1 METKL
6 VKDLMLPLSE
16 YAVVSA
22 EATLKEALVTLKS
35 SQAQLPQGR
44 PPHRAVLVAD
54 FQGDIV
60 GRLGQLGFLEA
71 LEPKYKVLG
80 DIAHL
85 SQAGLS
91 EEFVNTI
98 MDNYR
103 FWRDNFEDV
112 SRRACTV
119 KVKQVMRPAA
129 ERIDENASL
138 PEAIHLFVMARS
150 HSVLVTSQETVVG
163 ILRLSDLF
171 VEVAGLVVQTDCQ

>member
-1 METKL
+1 MENKL

-22 EATLKEALVTLKS
+22 DATLKEALHALKN
-35 SQAQLPQGR
+35 SQAQLPLGR

-60 GRLGQLGFLEA
+60 GRVGQLGFLEA
-71 LEPKYKVLG
+71 LEPRYKVFG
-80 DIAHL
+80 DIEHL

-91 EEFVNTI
+91 EEFVNSI
-98 MDNYR
+98 MENYR
-103 FWRDNFEDV
+103 FWRDNIEDV

-119 KVKQVMRPAA
+119 KVKQVMRPAT

-138 PEAIHLFVMARS
+138 TEAVHLFVMARTQ
-150 HSVLVTSQETVVG
+150 SVLVTRHEKVVG

-171 VEVAGLVVQTDCQ
+171 VEVAGLVAQTDCH